1 MIFLTEY
8 SQNSFFARFSTFVS
22 PEKIKVEKV
31 ISSICKRTTGQFICR
46 RFTNPCLVNTGF
58 FTMKTKSA
66 LYLKYN
72 FNSKSTLRISSEKIA
87 SSGVLYSWNA
97 SCRDSFVFFFFFC
110 QRFSTRRI
118 LVFYTLLCC
127 FRWQI
132 LFSWYFREVIFRYT
146 YTFLNATE

>member
-46 RFTNPCLVNTGF
+46 RFTNPCLINTGF

-97 SCRDSFVFFFFFC
+97 SCRDSFVFFFFFVNAFLPEEFWSSIHSYAVLGGKSC
-110 QRFSTRRI
+110 LVGTLERSFFGTPIRF
-118 LVFYTLLCC
+118 
-127 FRWQI
+127 
-132 LFSWYFREVIFRYT
+132 
-146 YTFLNATE
+146 